1 MLEHVGILLVALTA
15 LVWSADKFVF
25 GASSL
30 ARNLGVSPMI
40 IGLTIVAMGSSAP
53 EMMVAAAASLQ
64 GNPDTAIGNAI
75 GSNITNIALVLGF
88 TVLVKPLVVSSSTI
102 KQELPLLLVL
112 TLLAYWMLS
121 DDFFSFPEGIAL
133 MVSFFGFIAILLIK
147 ALKQRKNN
155 TLDDPMIIEAE
166 QDLPEATS
174 TTKSI
179 LWLLV
184 GITLLV
190 LSAHYLVDSAT
201 FIAKAYGISD
211 LVIGLTVIAIGTS
224 LPELAASIASILK
237 KEDDLAMGNIV
248 GSNIFNILA
257 VLPFAGIIAPGAI
270 NPEASLRDAPVMLA
284 ITGLLFILCFSR
296 KSGYFRLTRAKG
308 ALLLICFIAY
318 QVLLFNQTAIH

>member
-1 MLEHVGILLVALTA
+1 MFEHVVILLIALTL
-15 LVWSADKFVF
+15 LVWSADKFVY

-30 ARNLGVSPMI
+30 ASNLGVSPMI

-64 GNPDTAIGNAI
+64 GSPDTAIGNAI

-112 TLLAYWMLS
+112 TLLAVWMLS
-121 DDFFSFPEGIAL
+121 DNFFSFPEGIAL
-133 MVSFFGFIAILLIK
+133 MISFFGFIAILLIK

-155 TLDDPMIIEAE
+155 TLDDQMIIEAE
-166 QDLPEATS
+166 QDLPEKTS
-174 TTKSI
+174 TLKSI
-179 LWLLV
+179 IWLVIGMTLLV
-184 GITLLV
+184 G
-190 LSAHYLVDSAT
+190 SAHYLVDSAT

-211 LVIGLTVIAIGTS
+211 LVIGLTIIAIGTS

-257 VLPFAGIIAPGAI
+257 VLPFAAIIAPGPI
-270 NPEASLRDAPVMLA
+270 NPEASLRDAPAMLI
-284 ITGLLFILCFSR
+284 ITGILFLLCFSR

-308 ALLLICFIAY
+308 ALLLVCFIAY
-318 QVLLFNQTAIH
+318 QMLLFSQTAIN

>member
-1 MLEHVGILLVALTA
+1 MLEQVGILLVSLVV
-15 LVWSADKFVF
+15 LVWSADKFVL

-30 ARNLGVSPMI
+30 ARNSGVSPMI

-53 EMMVAAAASLQ
+53 EMMVAAAASFQ

-88 TVLVKPLVVSSSTI
+88 TVLIKPLVVSSSTI
-102 KQELPLLLVL
+102 KQELPLLLILTVL
-112 TLLAYWMLS
+112 TYWVLS
-121 DDFFSFPEGIAL
+121 DNFFSFSEGIAL
-133 MVSFFGFIAILLIK
+133 MASFFVFIAVLLFK
-147 ALKQRKNN
+147 ALKQSKNS
-155 TLDDPMIIEAE
+155 TVTDPMLLEAE
-166 QDLPEATS
+166 QELPEATS
-174 TTKSI
+174 TAMAIFWLIAGIS
-179 LWLLV
+179 LLV
-184 GITLLV
+184 FSANFLV
-190 LSAHYLVDSAT
+190 ESAI

-211 LVIGLTVIAIGTS
+211 LVIGLTIIAIGTS

-270 NPEASLRDAPVMLA
+270 NADASFRDAPVMIA

-296 KSGYFRLTRAKG
+296 KSGTFRLTRAKG

-318 QVLLFNQTAIH
+318 QVLLFNQTSIN

>member
-1 MLEHVGILLVALTA
+1 MLEHVGILLVAFSA
-15 LVWSADKFVF
+15 LVWSADKFVL

-102 KQELPLLLVL
+102 KQELPLLLIL
-112 TLLAYWMLS
+112 TILAYWMLS
-121 DDFFSFPEGIAL
+121 DDFFSFPEGVAL
-133 MVSFFGFIAILLIK
+133 MISFFGFIAILLTK
-147 ALKQRKNN
+147 AMKQRQSNN
-155 TLDDPMIIEAE
+155 LDDPMILEAE
-166 QDLPEATS
+166 QGLPEATS
-174 TTKSI
+174 TAKSI

-190 LSAHYLVDSAT
+190 LSAHFIVDSSI

-211 LVIGLTVIAIGTS
+211 LVIGLTIIALGTS

-237 KEDDLAMGNIV
+237 KEDDLAMGNII

-257 VLPFAGIIAPGAI
+257 VLPFAGIIAPGAV
-270 NPEASLRDAPVMLA
+270 NPEASWRDAPVMIA
-284 ITGLLFILCFSR
+284 ITCLLFVLCFSR
-296 KSGYFRLTRAKG
+296 KSGSFRLTRAKG
-308 ALLLICFIAY
+308 ALLVLCFIAY
-318 QVLLFNQTAIH
+318 QVLIFSQTSTH

>member
-15 LVWSADKFVF
+15 LVWSADKFVL

-30 ARNLGVSPMI
+30 ARNLGISPMI

-88 TVLVKPLVVSSSTI
+88 TVLIKPLVVSSSTI
-102 KQELPLLLVL
+102 KQELPLLLLL
-112 TLLAYWMLS
+112 TLFAYWILS
-121 DDFFSFPEGIAL
+121 DNFFSFPEGIAL
-133 MVSFFGFIAILLIK
+133 MVSFFAFISILLIK

-155 TLDDPMIIEAE
+155 NLSDPMILEAE
-166 QDLPEATS
+166 QELPEVIN
-174 TTKSI
+174 TTKSVI
-179 LWLLV
+179 WLII
-184 GITLLV
+184 GMSLLV
-190 LSAHYLVDSAT
+190 LSAHFLVDSAI
-201 FIAKAYGISD
+201 FIARSYGISD
-211 LVIGLTVIAIGTS
+211 LVIGLTIIAIGTS

-257 VLPFAGIIAPGAI
+257 VLPFAGIIAPGAV
-270 NPEASLRDAPVMLA
+270 NPDASLRDAPVMLA

-296 KSGYFRLTRAKG
+296 DSGSFRLTRVKG
-308 ALLLICFIAY
+308 ALLLMCFIAY
-318 QVLLFNQTAIH
+318 QMLLFSQTTIH

>member
-1 MLEHVGILLVALTA
+1 MLEHVGILLIAFIV

-64 GNPDTAIGNAI
+64 GSPDTAIGNAI

-88 TVLVKPLVVSSSTI
+88 TVLVKPLAVSSSTI
-102 KQELPLLLVL
+102 KQELPLILVL
-112 TLLAYWMLS
+112 TLLAYWILS
-121 DDFFSFPEGIAL
+121 DNFFSLHEGLAL
-133 MVSFFGFIAILLIK
+133 LISFFGFISILLIK
-147 ALKQRKNN
+147 AVKQRKGSK
-155 TLDDPMIIEAE
+155 TEDPMLIEAE
-166 QDLPEATS
+166 QELPEITS
-174 TTKSI
+174 TVKSI
-179 LWLLV
+179 IWLLV
-184 GITLLV
+184 GMGLLV
-190 LSAHYLVDSAT
+190 SSAHFLVESSI

-211 LVIGLTVIAIGTS
+211 LVIGLTIIAIGTS

-270 NPEASLRDAPVMLA
+270 DPEASLRDAPVMLA

-308 ALLLICFIAY
+308 ALLLICFFAY
-318 QVLLFNQTAIH
+318 QALLFSQTTMN

>member
-1 MLEHVGILLVALTA
+1 MLEHIGILLVAFIA

-64 GNPDTAIGNAI
+64 GTPDTAIGNAI

-88 TVLVKPLVVSSSTI
+88 TVLMKPLVVSSSTI
-102 KQELPLLLVL
+102 KQELPLLLIL
-112 TLLAYWMLS
+112 TALAYWILS
-121 DDFFSFPEGIAL
+121 DNFFSFPEGIAL
-133 MVSFFGFIAILLIK
+133 MISFFGFISILLIK

-155 TLDDPMIIEAE
+155 NLDDQMIIEAE
-166 QDLPEATS
+166 QELPEATS
-174 TTKSI
+174 TIKSI
-179 LWLLV
+179 FWLV
-184 GITLLV
+184 SGMALLIA
-190 LSAHYLVDSAT
+190 SAHYLVDSAT

-211 LVIGLTVIAIGTS
+211 LVIGLTIIAIGTS
-224 LPELAASIASILK
+224 LPELAASIASIMK

-257 VLPFAGIIAPGAI
+257 VLPFAGIIAPGAV
-270 NPEASLRDAPVMLA
+270 NPEASLRDAPVMMA
-284 ITGLLFILCFSR
+284 ITGFLFILCFSR

-308 ALLLICFIAY
+308 ALLLLCFIAY
-318 QVLLFNQTAIH
+318 QVLLFNQTTIT

>member
-1 MLEHVGILLVALTA
+1 MFEHVVILLIALTV
-15 LVWSADKFVF
+15 LVWSADKFVY

-88 TVLVKPLVVSSSTI
+88 TVMVKPLVVTSSTI

-112 TLLAYWMLS
+112 TLLAYWILS
-121 DDFFSFPEGIAL
+121 DNFFSFPEGIAL
-133 MVSFFGFIAILLIK
+133 MISFFGFIAILLIK
-147 ALKQRKNN
+147 AIKQRKENIN
-155 TLDDPMIIEAE
+155 DPMVLEAE
-166 QDLPEATS
+166 QDVPEGTS
-174 TTKSI
+174 TLKSI
-179 LWLLV
+179 IWLIV
-184 GITLLV
+184 GILL
-190 LSAHYLVDSAT
+190 LISSANYLVESAV

-211 LVIGLTVIAIGTS
+211 LVIGLTIIAIGTS

-270 NPEASLRDAPVMLA
+270 NPEASLRDAPIMLA

-296 KSGYFRLTRAKG
+296 KAGFFRLTRVKG
-308 ALLLICFIAY
+308 ALLLLSFCAY
-318 QVLLFNQTAIH
+318 QTLLFSQTAIN

>member
-1 MLEHVGILLVALTA
+1 MLEQVFILLVALVV
-15 LVWSADKFVF
+15 LVWSADKFVL

-53 EMMVAAAASLQ
+53 EMMVAATAAMQ

-75 GSNITNIALVLGF
+75 GSNITNVALVLGF
-88 TVLVKPLVVSSSTI
+88 TVLIKPLVVSSSTI
-102 KQELPLLLVL
+102 KQELPLLLIL
-112 TLLAYWMLS
+112 TMLAYWILS
-121 DDFFSFPEGIAL
+121 DNFFSFSEGIAL
-133 MVSFFGFIAILLIK
+133 MISFFGFISILLIK

-174 TTKSI
+174 TKKSI
-179 LWLLV
+179 FWLVL

-190 LSAHYLVDSAT
+190 LSAHFLVDSSI
-201 FIAKAYGISD
+201 FIAKAFGISD
-211 LVIGLTVIAIGTS
+211 LVIGLTIIAIGTS

-248 GSNIFNILA
+248 GSNIFNLLA
-257 VLPFAGIIAPGAI
+257 VLPFAGIIAPGAV
-270 NPEASLRDAPVMLA
+270 NPEASFRDAPVMLT
-284 ITGLLFILCFSR
+284 ITTLLFILCFSR
-296 KSGYFRLTRAKG
+296 KSGYFRLTRTKG
-308 ALLLICFIAY
+308 ALLLMCFIAY
-318 QVLLFNQTAIH
+318 QVLLFSQINN

>member
-1 MLEHVGILLVALTA
+1 MLEHVGILLIAFIA

-64 GNPDTAIGNAI
+64 GSPDTAIGNAI
-75 GSNITNIALVLGF
+75 GSNITNIALVLGIS
-88 TVLVKPLVVSSSTI
+88 VLVKPLVVSSSTI
-102 KQELPLLLVL
+102 KQELPLLLIL
-112 TLLAYWMLS
+112 TLLAYWILS
-121 DDFFSFPEGIAL
+121 DNFFSFPEGIAL
-133 MVSFFGFIAILLIK
+133 MISFFGFITFLAIK
-147 ALKQRKNN
+147 AIKQRKNN
-155 TLDDPMIIEAE
+155 KIDDPMIIEAAQE
-166 QDLPEATS
+166 LPEE
-174 TTKSI
+174 TTTIKS
-179 LWLLV
+179 LFWLVV
-184 GITLLV
+184 GISLLV
-190 LSAHYLVDSAT
+190 LSAHFLVDSAIS
-201 FIAKAYGISD
+201 IAKFYNISD
-211 LVIGLTVIAIGTS
+211 LVIGLTIIAIGTS

-270 NPEASLRDAPVMLA
+270 NPEASFRDAPVMLA

-296 KSGYFRLTRAKG
+296 KSGYFRLTRIKG
-308 ALLLICFIAY
+308 ALLLLCFCAY
-318 QVLLFNQTAIH
+318 QALLFNQTTIN